1 MKLGGIFMG
10 NKKEQSAIIPDKT
23 LVEKMVSEY
32 ELLRNQEKQ
41 ISERKKVLAKAIK
54 LYAFANG
61 TKDDSGS
68 FYSDNDTF
76 TYGAQC
82 KKSVKFDVDKASK
95 FLQSKGFEEC
105 IKLVPEIVETAVE
118 KRVSEG
124 DISVD
129 ELESITVTST
139 SFAVMVK
146 SKDIIAEDVQQTA
159 IAASRKKPVLKRR
172 K

>member
-1 MKLGGIFMG
+1 MG
-10 NKKEQSAIIPDKT
+10 NKKEQSAIVPDKT

-41 ISERKKVLAKAIK
+41 ISERKKVLADAIK
-54 LYAFANG
+54 SYAFANG

-95 FLQSKGFEEC
+95 FLQSKGFV
-105 IKLVPEIVETAVE
+105 K
-118 KRVSEG
+118 KRFRKGKRNAWGFEG
-124 DISVD
+124 IRMKKTWNDGT
-129 ELESITVTST
+129 LEQ
-139 SFAVMVK
+139 
-146 SKDIIAEDVQQTA
+146 E
-159 IAASRKKPVLKRR
+159 
-172 K
+172 